1 MYIFKRR
8 EGRDEESKERRDDSN
23 MLFILWATGRA
34 QAYRTTFWLNLQHIK
49 TEKHQNRT
57 LHLKIISMHIC
68 PLNLDVN
75 S

>member
-57 LHLKIISMHIC
+57 LTFEDYFYAYLSFEPRC
-68 PLNLDVN
+68 
-75 S
+75 